1 MRRGKIG
8 TRIAAGA
15 LALGLVLSLSPAP
28 GALAAGSSQPS
39 SWAAAEVERA
49 REAGLLDFNPQSGYQ
64 ENITRGEFAA
74 LAVQLARTLGCP
86 VGQLKYDDWQ
96 GTPFTDLTEGT
107 DGVYSAAAWRLGL
120 MNGVSD
126 TAFAPERTITRMEI
140 CVLLSRVMD
149 VCGVALPQTVPG
161 VAERIA
167 SGAEGTVPD
176 WAVEGVENLIGSGLM
191 QGSGDSWQLSAYTTL
206 EQAAM
211 LAVRAMDAGQAEL
224 AETLFTQAEREKIA
238 RLNELRAAFG
248 NPGEP
253 YAQTPSVEE
262 FIPGALNGAFLQ
274 DGLNAVN
281 YVRAI
286 AGLSPVAL
294 NPEKNDLAQ
303 AGALLL
309 AAGEFSHTPS
319 RPAGMPNALYQK
331 GYQATSTS
339 NIGQGYRNLWEFTL
353 SCADDAGESTLGHR
367 RWLLNP
373 SLTTIGMGYVE
384 GSVTTVVTG
393 GSTDAA
399 GHDLVTW
406 PSEGVFPA
414 ELVGSST
421 VWSCTP
427 DPDKYDVSGSSLTVT
442 VTDNHGGRCVLGESA
457 PAYGRLLPQVGAV
470 WLPPIDQDTS
480 QVTVETGGYGSGPAI
495 LFTPS
500 QVSLEPLTVLT
511 VEIAG
516 LRLRSGGTETVTYTV
531 KLF

>member
-1 MRRGKIG
+1 MKRRDIG

-15 LALGLVLSLSPAP
+15 LALSLTLSLAPAP

-49 REAGLLDFNPQSGYQ
+49 REAGLLDFNPHSGYQ

-86 VGQLKYDDWQ
+86 VGELRYDDWQ

-126 TAFAPERTITRMEI
+126 TEFAPYRTITRMEI

-149 VCGVALPQTVPG
+149 VCGVDLPQTVAG

-167 SGAEGTVPD
+167 SGAEGTIPD
-176 WAVEGVENLIGSGLM
+176 WALEGVESLIGSGLM
-191 QGSGDSWQLSAYTTL
+191 QGSGEGWQLSAYTTV

-224 AETLFTQAEREKIA
+224 EEDLFTQAEREKIA
-238 RLNELRAAFG
+238 QLRAMAG
-248 NPGEP
+248 RTTPAGV
-253 YAQTPSVEE
+253 YASSPSVEAME
-262 FIPGALNGAFLQ
+262 QGSLTEEFLQ

-294 NPEKNDLAQ
+294 SDEKNDLAQ

-457 PAYGRLLPQVGAV
+457 SAYGRLLPQVGAV

>member
-1 MRRGKIG
+1 MKRRDIG

-15 LALGLVLSLSPAP
+15 LALSLTLSLAPAP

-49 REAGLLDFNPQSGYQ
+49 REAGLLDFNPHSGYQ

-86 VGQLKYDDWQ
+86 VGELRYDDWQ

-107 DGVYSAAAWRLGL
+107 GGVYSAAAWRLGL

-126 TAFAPERTITRMEI
+126 TEFAPYRTITRMEI
-140 CVLLSRVMD
+140 CVLLSRVMEK
-149 VCGVALPQTVPG
+149 CGVDLPQTVSG

-167 SGAEGTVPD
+167 SGAEGTIPD
-176 WAVEGVENLIGSGLM
+176 WALEGVESLIGSGLM
-191 QGSGDSWQLSAYTTL
+191 QGSGEGWQLSAYTTV

-224 AETLFTQAEREKIA
+224 EEDLFTQAEREKIA
-238 RLNELRAAFG
+238 QLRAMAG
-248 NPGEP
+248 RTTPAGV
-253 YAQTPSVEE
+253 YASSPSVEAME
-262 FIPGALNGAFLQ
+262 QGSLTEEFLQ

-294 NPEKNDLAQ
+294 SDEKNDLAQ

-319 RPAGMPNALYQK
+319 QPAGMPDDLYQK
-331 GYQATSTS
+331 GYRATSAS
-339 NIGQGYRNLWEFTL
+339 NIGRGYRDLWEFTL

-373 SLTTIGMGYVE
+373 ALHTIGMGYVE
-384 GSVTTVVTG
+384 GNATTIVVDG
-393 GSTDAA
+393 LVSIDGP
-399 GHDLVTW
+399 DLVAW

-414 ELVGSST
+414 ELVDGNT

-427 DPDKYDVSGSSLTVT
+427 DPGRYNVSGSSLTVT
-442 VTDNHGGRCVLGESA
+442 VTDNHGGRCVLGENAS
-457 PAYGRLLPQVGAV
+457 AYGRLAPRAVGV
-470 WLPPIDQDTS
+470 WLPPMDQDTS
-480 QVTVETGGYGSGPAI
+480 QVTVETGGYGGGPAI

-500 QVSLEPLTVLT
+500 QVSLEPWTVLT

-516 LRLRSGGTETVTYTV
+516 LRLHTGGTETVTYTV